1 MSLKYLVLGWIRKCP
16 THGYSIKKCFQE
28 FINPDMKLND
38 AKLYPL
44 LREMEQEG
52 LVEKEVEEKEVGP
65 SRKIL
70 RITDKGSQEFK
81 SWLVGDDGE
90 TNAGRPRYDFFK
102 ALPFLVKF
110 NFCYELD
117 GEHILRK
124 INAQRLIH
132 EKKLEDFLEA
142 RTSMIQK
149 KLEINKIQIIDFGIS
164 LEKTILNW
172 LDEVSKY
179 YQADQDGK
187 EAGSS
192 CKECQ

>member
-1 MSLKYLVLGWIRKCP
+1 VSIKYLILGWIRKCP

-28 FINPDMKLND
+28 FINPDQKLND

-65 SRKIL
+65 SRKIIK
-70 RITDKGSQEFK
+70 ITEKGTEEFEK
-81 SWLVGDDGE
+81 WLAGDDGE

-117 GEHILRK
+117 EESILHK
-124 INAQRLIH
+124 INTQRLIH
-132 EKKLEDFLEA
+132 ERKQKDFLEA
-142 RTSMIQK
+142 RQKMIEK
-149 KLEINKIQIIDFGIS
+149 KLETNKIQIIDFGIS
-164 LEKTILNW
+164 LEKTILSW
-172 LDEVSKY
+172 LGEVSKY
-179 YQADQDGK
+179 YQAKKNGK
-187 EAGSS
+187 KAGS
-192 CKECQ
+192 